1 MRYIWFGAI
10 VFSFIISGCSNSD
23 TFNVDEIS
31 SSEASEESS
40 SSSLNTQNSESSG
53 QTLSSDKADLS
64 SGDESS
70 VESSSLNDE
79 SSYSSITNV
88 SSEGEYSS
96 IEESV
101 LSSIDE
107 SSSEFVSSSTISS
120 SSMEPTYPADTIHTL
135 VVLIDFP
142 DVPGTIT
149 KEEAIA
155 MLNTPGTT
163 GDDFNF
169 SMKDYWWEVSR
180 NTVIVENHV
189 FGYYRAPQT
198 KGWYDSQN
206 YMGGVNLILE
216 AFDWVVAEHP
226 EFDWNTLSLAEDGTF
241 RGLTGIFST
250 RIPGSGAMHHYGSSF
265 KAPND
270 VNAYKLVG
278 TTLLDYYENYRDL
291 FTILHE
297 YGHMLFGWPDLYNTK
312 GSNGTGRYELMS
324 SQTPD
329 IGIPN
334 GSLLLEEGWV
344 TPIDITENQTI
355 TLKENGEEI
364 AVYRNPVDSNEFFVI
379 EARNTNSLT
388 TQTLPGVDRGLY
400 IWHIDRNVGGNYSI
414 DLNAGQHYGVALEQ
428 ADGNFDLENG
438 VNNSDDGD
446 AYVPGRSFT
455 PSTTPNTNWWEGTSG
470 FSLDNILFVGNDSIS
485 FEVTVQ

>member
-1 MRYIWFGAI
+1 MRLIWFGAI
-10 VFSFIISGCSNSD
+10 VFSFIISGCSKSG

-31 SSEASEESS
+31 SSDTSEESS
-40 SSSLNTQNSESSG
+40 SSSLNDQSRESSG
-53 QTLSSDKADLS
+53 QTISSDRADVS
-64 SGDESS
+64 SDNDSS
-70 VESSSLNDE
+70 VESSSLNMD
-79 SSYSSITNV
+79 SSYSSTSSM
-88 SSEGEYSS
+88 SSEGAQSS
-96 IEESV
+96 TEIIA
-101 LSSIDE
+101 SSIDE
-107 SSSEFVSSSTISS
+107 SSSEFTLSSSFSS
-120 SSMEPTYPADTIHTL
+120 SSMEPVLPADTIHTL

-149 KEEAIA
+149 TEEAIA

-163 GDDFNF
+163 GDDFDY
-169 SMKDYWWEVSR
+169 SMRDYWWEVSR

-198 KGWYDSQN
+198 TDWYNSQT

-216 AFDWVVAEHP
+216 AFDWVVSENP
-226 EFDWNTLSLAEDGTF
+226 DFDWDKLSLAEDGTF
-241 RGLTGIFST
+241 RGLSGIFST

-265 KAPND
+265 QAPND
-270 VNAYKLVG
+270 VKAYKIVG

-324 SQTPD
+324 SQTPE

-344 TPIDITENQTI
+344 TPIDIVENQTI
-355 TLKENGEEI
+355 TLKENGEEV
-364 AVYRNPVDSNEFFVI
+364 AVYRNPADSNEFFVI
-379 EARNTNSLT
+379 EARNTNSLV
-388 TQTLPGVDRGLY
+388 TQKLPGVARGLY

-428 ADGNFDLENG
+428 ADGNYDLENG

-446 AYVPGRSFT
+446 AFVPGNSFT
-455 PSTTPNTNWWEGTSG
+455 PSTAPNTNWWESISG
-470 FSLDNILFVGNDSIS
+470 FSLEKIQFVGSDSIS